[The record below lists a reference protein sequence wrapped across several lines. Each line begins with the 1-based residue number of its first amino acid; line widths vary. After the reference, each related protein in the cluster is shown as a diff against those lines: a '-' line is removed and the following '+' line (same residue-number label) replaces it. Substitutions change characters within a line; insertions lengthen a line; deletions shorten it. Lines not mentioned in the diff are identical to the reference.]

1 MSDITTNSLRGLVKT
16 LNDVVVPAIPA
27 DDPLALQELKMVVR
41 YLGFCR
47 ERVDHLYARARYE
60 LNFYAGLAAE
70 CGALLG
76 TAAPALSRELAA
88 LNERAMALLREPGAA
103 IGALRALAQEAMT
116 RLSHLLGEVDDAEA
130 LAQVE
135 RAIVHGS
142 AELTAFDRSWYL
154 PLKLERFP
162 GEVRP
167 LSAFIPVHGAGR

>member
-47 ERVDHLYARARYE
+47 ERVEHLYARARFE
-60 LNFYAGLAAE
+60 VNFYAGLAGE

-76 TAAPALSRELAA
+76 TAAPAPSRELAA
-88 LNERAMALLREPGAA
+88 LNERAQALLREPGAA
-103 IGALRALAQEAMT
+103 IGTLRALAQETMT
-116 RLSHLLGEVDDAEA
+116 RLSRLLGEVGDAEA

-135 RAIVHGS
+135 RAIVRGS

-154 PLKLERFP
+154 PLKLDRFP

-167 LSAFIPVHGAGR
+167 LSAFIPVHDAGH